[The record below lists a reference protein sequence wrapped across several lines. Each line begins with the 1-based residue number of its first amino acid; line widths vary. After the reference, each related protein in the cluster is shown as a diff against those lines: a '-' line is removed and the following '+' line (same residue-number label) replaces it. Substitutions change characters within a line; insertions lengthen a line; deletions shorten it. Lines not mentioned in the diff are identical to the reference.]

1 MIPVMSA
8 AHDYVAFIR
17 GINVGT
23 AHRLSMADLRAVFES
38 IGCTDVRTVLQSGN
52 VACRATISESTVV
65 AAANDAFTTR
75 FGYGGDIVV
84 RTPAELAMLT
94 TRNPYLHVEPD
105 GTKVHVAF
113 ANTAPTKA
121 AVDALDSQHAGP
133 DEFVVDGRE
142 VFIHF
147 PDGAG
152 RSKLKLALGVPVT
165 ARNWKT
171 VLRMQALFS

>member
-1 MIPVMSA
+1 MIAVMPA
-8 AHDYVAFIR
+8 GHDYVAFVR

-23 AHRLSMADLRAVFES
+23 AHRLSMPDLRAVFES

-52 VACRATISESTVV
+52 VACAATVSEPKLVE
-65 AAANDAFTTR
+65 AANEAFNSR
-75 FGYGGDIVV
+75 FGYDGDIVV
-84 RTPAELAMLT
+84 RTPAELATLT
-94 TRNPYLHVEPD
+94 TRNPYLDGEPD

-113 ANTAPTKA
+113 ANTAPTKSA
-121 AVDALDSQHAGP
+121 IEALDPQHATP

-147 PDGAG
+147 PNGAG
-152 RSKLKLALGVPVT
+152 RSRLKLALGVPLT

-171 VLRMQALFS
+171 VRRMQALFD

>member
-1 MIPVMSA
+1 MIPVVPED
-8 AHDYVAFIR
+8 HDYVAFIR

-23 AHRLSMADLRAVFES
+23 AHRLSMSDLRAVFES

-52 VACRATISESTVV
+52 VACRATVSETTLV
-65 AAANDAFTTR
+65 AAANEAFTAS

-84 RTPAELAMLT
+84 RTPGELATLT
-94 TRNPYLHVEPD
+94 ARNPYLAVEPD

-121 AVDALDSQHAGP
+121 AVGALDPQHAAP

-152 RSKLKLALGVPVT
+152 RSKLKLTLGVPVT
-165 ARNWKT
+165 MRNWKT
-171 VLRMQALFS
+171 VLKMQALFA

>member
-1 MIPVMSA
+1 MIPVMPTG
-8 AHDYVAFIR
+8 HDYVALVR

-52 VACRATISESTVV
+52 VACRATVSETKLVTT
-65 AAANDAFTTR
+65 ANDAFRAR

-84 RTPAELAMLT
+84 RTPAELATLS
-94 TRNPYLHVEPD
+94 TRNPYLDGEPD
-105 GTKVHVAF
+105 GSKVHVAF

-121 AVDALDSQHAGP
+121 AIDALDPRHAAP

-142 VFIHF
+142 VFIQF
-147 PDGAG
+147 ANGAG
-152 RSKLKLALGVPVT
+152 RSRLKLALGVPLT
-165 ARNWKT
+165 ARNWRT
-171 VLRMQALFS
+171 VRRMQALFA